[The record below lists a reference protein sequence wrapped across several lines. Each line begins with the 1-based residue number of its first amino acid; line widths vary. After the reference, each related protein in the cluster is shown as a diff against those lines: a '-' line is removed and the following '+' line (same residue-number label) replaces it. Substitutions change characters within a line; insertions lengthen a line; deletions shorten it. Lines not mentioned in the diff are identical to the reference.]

1 MTGKTRGTA
10 TQAAR
15 RTGTV
20 VILRPTTTFHPA
32 ILDKGRHSNIQVKNK
47 ALVSYQLESLL

>member
-32 ILDKGRHSNIQVKNK
+32 ILDKGRHSNIQVKNTP
-47 ALVSYQLESLL
+47 LVLYQLESL

>member
-20 VILRPTTTFHPA
+20 VILRPTTTSHPA
-32 ILDKGRHSNIQVKNK
+32 ILDKGRHSNIQVKNT
-47 ALVSYQLESLL
+47 ALVPYQLESLL

>member
-20 VILRPTTTFHPA
+20 VILRPTTTSHPA
-32 ILDKGRHSNIQVKNK
+32 ILGKGRRSNIQVKNTP
-47 ALVSYQLESLL
+47 LVPYQLESLL

>member
-20 VILRPTTTFHPA
+20 VILRPTTTSHPA
-32 ILDKGRHSNIQVKNK
+32 ILGKGRHSNIQVKNTP
-47 ALVSYQLESLL
+47 LVPYQLESLL